1 MNKKLSN
8 LVSKIELSDFVNKF
22 IDNLKIQSKINLTND
37 NIILSALVLYI
48 AFLSLYTPRH
58 IVSLVNHPLSK
69 IIILGLIIYYGKD
82 NLMLALVMSIALLV
96 TINLDNS
103 IAISE
108 HKLGKITENFSSNST
123 DKNEDIEEEYDES
136 KDIASEGHSEI
147 DKNHDNENFD
157 TDSDDSDS
165 DDEDTESQSDEDED
179 KSDTDEDFSDNS
191 DGEEEFESEGDDDD
205 DSSEEEFGDMG
216 FYDEGFDVKKIK
228 PAKNLDDSFTKLHG
242 AIHELEQY
250 ISKEKKK

>member
-8 LVSKIELSDFVNKF
+8 FVSKINLSDFVNKF
-22 IDNLKIQSKINLTND
+22 IDNLKIHSKINLTND

-69 IIILGLIIYYGKD
+69 ILILGLIIYYGKD

-123 DKNEDIEEEYDES
+123 DDDEDFEKDYDES
-136 KDIASEGHSEI
+136 KDIDSKGHSEM
-147 DKNHDNENFD
+147 DNDDNNENFD
-157 TDSDDSDS
+157 TDSNDSSS
-165 DDEDTESQSDEDED
+165 DDEDTDSQSDEDQD
-179 KSDTDEDFSDNS
+179 KSDTDEDLSDNS
-191 DGEEEFESEGDDDD
+191 DIEEEFESEGDDDE
-205 DSSEEEFGDMG
+205 SSDEEFGDMG